1 MSVDEPEI
9 IESPLSTDVE
19 FDGHLFRVEIYESD
33 PNAWILEVVDE
44 ENASMVWDEQ
54 FESDEAALAEFH
66 RYMEKH
72 GAKGILETPTV
83 GAA

>member
-1 MSVDEPEI
+1 MRVDEPEL
-9 IESPLSTDVE
+9 IESPLSADFE
-19 FDGHLFRVEIYESD
+19 FDGHPFRVEIYGSE

-44 ENASMVWDEQ
+44 ENASTVWDEP

-66 RYMEKH
+66 RFMEKH
-72 GAKGILETPTV
+72 GAEGILDAPTV

>member
-1 MSVDEPEI
+1 MDEPEL

-19 FDGHLFRVEIYESD
+19 IDGHPFRIEIYGSE

-44 ENASMVWDEQ
+44 ENASTVWDEQ
-54 FESDEAALAEFH
+54 FGTDAAALAEFH
-66 RYMEKH
+66 RFKEEH
-72 GAKGILETPTV
+72 GAKGILEADTV

>member
-1 MSVDEPEI
+1 MSVDEPEL
-9 IESPLSTDVE
+9 IESQLSTDVE
-19 FDGHLFRVEIYESD
+19 VDGHRFRVEIYCSD

-44 ENASMVWDEQ
+44 ENASTVWDEQ

-66 RYMEKH
+66 RFMEKH
-72 GAKGILETPTV
+72 GAKGILEAPTV